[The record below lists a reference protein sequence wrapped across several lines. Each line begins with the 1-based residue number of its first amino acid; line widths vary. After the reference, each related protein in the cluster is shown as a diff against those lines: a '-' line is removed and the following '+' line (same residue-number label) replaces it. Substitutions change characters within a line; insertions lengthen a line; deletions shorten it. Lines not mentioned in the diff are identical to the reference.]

1 VWPLRI
7 QLKIGSL
14 KLNNKRFLL
23 KRRADEDVN
32 VLLSDGAIFFLRTV
46 YERVKIY
53 KHAAG
58 ERKNIYEKD
67 MDKM

>member
-1 VWPLRI
+1 MKFNSIEICFDVDLNCSPFGVWPLRI

-32 VLLSDGAIFFLRTV
+32 VLLSDGAIFF
-46 YERVKIY
+46 YEPFTS
-53 KHAAG
+53 A
-58 ERKNIYEKD
+58 
-67 MDKM
+67 